1 MAGASITIDSAEMV
15 AGLRQLQTA
24 LGDLRPVFRDIGE
37 YLIISHHERFE
48 RQVSP
53 DGQPW
58 ADLSAGYWAEKP
70 YNQDK
75 KLVLDGHLMD
85 ELHYNNPTETQLE
98 FGANQVYAATHQ
110 FGREDVNIPARPF
123 LGLSRDDEGDV
134 LAIIYRHLQDALPS

>member
-1 MAGASITIDSAEMV
+1 MAGASITINSAEMV

-37 YLIISHHERFE
+37 YLIISHRERFE

-58 ADLSAGYWAEKP
+58 ADLSPGYLAEKP

-75 KLVLDGHLMD
+75 KLVLDGHLMN
-85 ELHYNNPTETQLE
+85 ELHYNDPTETQLE

-110 FGREDVNIPARPF
+110 FGREEANIPARPF
-123 LGLSRDDEGDV
+123 LGLSGDDEQEV
-134 LAIIYRHLQDALPS
+134 LGIIAEHLREALP